1 MPLTNEVIMKLNQI
15 TMLVQDKSNLQK
27 DEIEE
32 IKTIFK
38 NMLEKG
44 QDYNVEEIES
54 WFENEGTWNNKDVRI
69 RITNLSHYVL
79 SKYEQIA
86 RFRVITNEDESC
98 CDN

>member
-54 WFENEGTWNNKDVRI
+54 WFENEGTWK
-69 RITNLSHYVL
+69 
-79 SKYEQIA
+79 SKKSNGKIKNAAQE
-86 RFRVITNEDESC
+86 NELP
-98 CDN
+98 